1 MVADIDTFI
10 FTRYLYSL
18 TEVKQSLLLA
28 LLDRN
33 CDEALFWTYELY
45 YSGFKQ
51 ETFDYLYQTYEFL
64 YSFDND
70 DLEDFIS
77 KLESEWQ
84 NNKSLDHL
92 IGSIAMTLCGRK
104 YRIDYFIK
112 ELLHIICKNIDNG
125 IDKIPRKLI
134 IKLKPSDIE
143 IYKTIELCG
152 AAFNVLKKAC
162 RYPLRKYVNNIFQ
175 TFVPENIREIY
186 YYHWEYYAVR
196 SHVWK
201 ERAEMYNGYLNHET
215 KRLVFS
221 EIEPDSDEF
230 EQEFYKHWGYEPDE
244 QSLIIQDKSI
254 GNGSEKQITL
264 KEFCSKYG
272 AEIIT
277 KKIKR
282 KNTNTNNIQ
291 EVTNSII
298 YT

>member
-18 TEVKQSLLLA
+18 TEVKQSLMLA

-33 CDEALFWTYELY
+33 SDEALFWTYELY

-51 ETFDYLYQTYEFL
+51 ETIDYLYQTYEFL
-64 YSFDND
+64 YSFDNV
-70 DLEDFIS
+70 DLQGFIL

-84 NNKSLDHL
+84 NDKTLDHL
-92 IGSIAMTLCGRK
+92 VGSIAITLCGRK
-104 YRIDYFIK
+104 YRIDHFIK
-112 ELLHIICKNIDNG
+112 EILHIVCKSIY
-125 IDKIPRKLI
+125 KKTRKL
-134 IKLKPSDIE
+134 KVYLKPSDIE
-143 IYKTIELCG
+143 IYKTIESNG
-152 AAFNVLKKAC
+152 TAFNVLKKAC

-175 TFVPENIREIY
+175 TFVPENVREIY
-186 YYHWEYYAVR
+186 YYHWQYYAVR
-196 SHVWK
+196 SWVWK
-201 ERAEMYNGYLNHET
+201 ERAEQYNGYLNHET

-221 EIEPDSDEF
+221 EVEPDSDEF
-230 EQEFYKHWGYEPDE
+230 EQEFYKNWGYEPDE
-244 QSLIIQDKSI
+244 QSLLVQSKSI
-254 GNGSEKQITL
+254 GTGFEKQVSL

-282 KNTNTNNIQ
+282 KKINIDNNQ
-291 EVTNSII
+291 KLVNSII